1 MYVKNW
7 QARCEQYD
15 RLNFFTAHLWLHG
28 YVVPPQ
34 LKNARLDWPKLIKFC
49 PRADGKLL
57 RKVKIQPG
65 LSVPCEQ
72 SDHIKRFH
80 VNEVSYQIIQLIE
93 NSSGAAV
100 W

>member
-1 MYVKNW
+1 MVAWIRSTSSAEKCPFGLAKINKV
-7 QARCEQYD
+7 
-15 RLNFFTAHLWLHG
+15 L
-28 YVVPPQ
+28 
-34 LKNARLDWPKLIKFC
+34 